1 MYDLTVIGAGWAG
14 FNAAREAASR
24 GLKVCLIENGPLGG
38 TCLNAGCIPAKTLI
52 QSAKL
57 LQKAR
62 AAKDFGINFGEMSV
76 DLAAVQKRK
85 ERVVAGLRR
94 GMESRLSGIEFVR
107 ETAELLDP
115 RRVKAGER
123 VIEAKKLLLCTGSEP
138 RPLAGFAFDGA
149 RILSSDHALALGRVP
164 PKLLIIGGG
173 IIGCE
178 FASLF
183 AAFGSEVTVAEVLPV
198 LIAGTDK
205 DMSRK
210 LEASFRKKGITVVT
224 DADISSLDVPGFDAV
239 IVSVGRQPRVAGLEN
254 TGILVENGR
263 IAVNEYQET
272 SVAGVY
278 AAGDCTGG
286 LMLAHYAQF
295 QGRIAARNAAGE
307 RVSRGNEAVPSCIFT
322 APEIACVGLSSEAAE
337 KQGIAVKEYRFDFL
351 GSGMAHVMGE
361 TEGMIKLLADAKTE
375 TVVGAFVIGPN
386 ACELGGTLTLAVR
399 SAMTVG
405 RLRETVFAHPSL
417 TESISEMLR

>member
-24 GLKVCLIENGPLGG
+24 GLKVCLVDNGPLGG
-38 TCLNAGCIPAKTLI
+38 TCLNAGCIPAKTLL

-57 LQKAR
+57 LQKTR
-62 AAKDFGINFGEMSV
+62 GAKDFGISFGDITA
-76 DLAAVQKRK
+76 DLALVQKRK
-85 ERVVAGLRR
+85 ERVVANLRR
-94 GMESRLSGIEFVR
+94 GMESRLAGIDMVR
-107 ETAELLDP
+107 ERAELLDP

-138 RPLAGFAFDGA
+138 RPLHGFAFDGV

-164 PKLLIIGGG
+164 AKLLIIGGG

-183 AAFGSEVTVAEVLPV
+183 AAFGSDVTVAEVLPA
-198 LIAGTDK
+198 LIAGTDT

-210 LEASFRKKGITVVT
+210 LEASFRKRSITVIT
-224 DADISSLDVPGFDAV
+224 GADSSALDVSGFDTI

-254 TGILVENGR
+254 AGIRVENGR
-263 IAVNEYQET
+263 IAVNEYMET
-272 SVAGVY
+272 SVDGVY

-286 LMLAHYAQF
+286 MMLAHYAQF

-307 RVSRGNEAVPSCIFT
+307 RVPVGNAAIPSCIFT
-322 APEIACVGLSSEAAE
+322 SPEISCVGLSTDAAK
-337 KQGIAVKEYRFDFL
+337 KQGIAVKEYKFDFL
-351 GSGMAHVMGE
+351 GSGMAHIMGE
-361 TEGMIKLLADAKTE
+361 TEGMIKLLVDAKTDI
-375 TVVGAFVIGPN
+375 VAGAFVIGPN

-399 SAMTVG
+399 SAMTA
-405 RLRETVFAHPSL
+405 RHLRETVFAHPSL
-417 TESISEMLR
+417 TESISEMVR

>member
-24 GLKVCLIENGPLGG
+24 GLKVCLIENGPTGG
-38 TCLNAGCIPAKTLI
+38 TCLNAGCIPAKTLL

-57 LQKAR
+57 LQKTR
-62 AAKDFGINFGEMSV
+62 GAKDFGISVGDITV
-76 DLAAVQKRK
+76 DLALVQKRK
-85 ERVVAGLRR
+85 ERVVANLRR
-94 GMESRLSGIEFVR
+94 GMESRLTGIDMVR
-107 ETAELLDP
+107 ERAELLDP

-138 RPLAGFAFDGA
+138 RALKEFAFDGV
-149 RILSSDHALALGRVP
+149 RILSSDHALALGRAP
-164 PKLLIIGGG
+164 AKLLIIGGG

-183 AAFGSEVTVAEVLPV
+183 AAFGSDVTVAEVLPA

-210 LEASFRKKGITVVT
+210 LEASFRKRSITVIT
-224 DADISSLDVPGFDAV
+224 GADISSLDVSGFDTI
-239 IVSVGRQPRVAGLEN
+239 IVSVGRLPRVAGLEN
-254 TGILVENGR
+254 AGIRVENGG
-263 IAVNEYQET
+263 IAVNEYLET
-272 SVAGVY
+272 SADGVY

-307 RVSRGNEAVPSCIFT
+307 RLSVGNAAIPSCIFT
-322 APEIACVGLSSEAAE
+322 SPEIACVGLSTDAAE
-337 KQGIAVKEYRFDFL
+337 KQGIAVKEYKFDFL
-351 GSGMAHVMGE
+351 GSGMAHIMGE
-361 TEGMIKLLADAKTE
+361 TEGMIKLLADAKTGV
-375 TVVGAFVIGPN
+375 VVGAFVIGPN

-399 SAMTVG
+399 SAMTA
-405 RLRETVFAHPSL
+405 RQLRETVFAHPSL